1 MGNRENEACPKEVAL
16 DRGGNKKEGKRKE
29 GKRQLNMWQK
39 SRDQAENLIFEKLL
53 VRRKA
58 NKLSRTKISCKLLK
72 FASVY
77 EPCCSLVIQHISNCH
92 MSVEC

>member
-1 MGNRENEACPKEVAL
+1 MENRESEAYPKEVAL
-16 DRGGNKKEGKRKE
+16 ERGGNKKEGKRKE

-39 SRDQAENLIFEKLL
+39 SRDQTKILVFEKLP

-58 NKLSRTKISCKLLK
+58 NKLSRTKISCKLLN

-77 EPCCSLVIQHISNCH
+77 EL
-92 MSVEC
+92 